1 MLRLLMKRIVMASF
15 LAIMVAASSTPS
27 ASASSS
33 YTLTIVRL
41 ECIIKQDSLI
51 NGSDEPRIIVDGI
64 TLYMGSGFS
73 NGTTKGVG
81 IALTVGSSPTVDV
94 WETDPSPDPDDFIG
108 SFTVTSSTA
117 VGKGVLSKIV
127 GNSNG
132 KYKVFYEVK

>member
-1 MLRLLMKRIVMASF
+1 MFRLLMKRIFMASF
-15 LAIMVAASSTPS
+15 LAIMVAAASTPT
-27 ASASSS
+27 ASAST

-64 TLYMGSGFS
+64 TMYMGSGFS

-81 IALTVGSSPTVDV
+81 VALTVGSSPTVDV

-132 KYKVFYEVK
+132 KYKVFYEVN

>member
-1 MLRLLMKRIVMASF
+1 MLRLLMKRIFMASF
-15 LAIMVAASSTPS
+15 LAIMVAAASTPT
-27 ASASSS
+27 ASAST

-64 TLYMGSGFS
+64 TMYMGSGFS

-81 IALTVGSSPTVDV
+81 VALTVGSSPTVDV

-132 KYKVFYEVK
+132 KYKVFYEVN

>member
-27 ASASSS
+27 ASASST
-33 YTLTIVRL
+33 YTLTIVSL

-64 TLYMGSGFS
+64 TLYMSSGFS

-108 SFTVTSSTA
+108 SFTITSSTD
-117 VGKGVLSKIV
+117 VGKGVLSKVV
-127 GNSNG
+127 GNNKG
-132 KYKVFYEVK
+132 KYKVFYEVN